1 MKKLKDILENNA
13 GPIQRYVLG
22 HLAGFYTTE
31 TRPIYAKK
39 LKVII

>member
-1 MKKLKDILENNA
+1 MGRLKDILENNA

-31 TRPIYAKK
+31 TRSVYAYE
-39 LKVII
+39 LKVIL